1 MEKNKNRSDRQLT
14 YCNVKLSSAAIKL
27 LHKTKGALPT
37 TYMHALS
44 DIKRLTNENEKIKKF
59 RDETVEQYTK
69 LVLGMSDQINKIA

>member
-1 MEKNKNRSDRQLT
+1 
-14 YCNVKLSSAAIKL
+14 
-27 LHKTKGALPT
+27 
-37 TYMHALS
+37 MHALS